1 MLKIDA
7 KNKFELAQKN
17 FENKAYIEAQKIWLE
32 IHNYYP
38 KNLQVLRNLSL
49 AFYYNKDLEDAEK
62 ILKKIININ
71 EKEPNALVMLILILE
86 DQDKLDEIGLE
97 PIKDIVSQA
106 GGWPVVEGDAWK
118 GEKFDV
124 WKQSVKVYHMGYS
137 SNYIATVDVATDAKN
152 NSHRVLHFDQ
162 PQFGLSKDYW
172 NKGLEEPEVKAYFTF
187 MVETAIL
194 FGADEARAKELETQ
208 IEALNKANSAIDEKL
223 AQHTTLEKELKDLK
237 AAKKA
242 YKKVKS
248 SETASKDDIKAAK
261 KMYKKIK
268 AASTASPLKTSKEDD
283 ASVAASSTTAS
294 TTGGMA
300 DGIVRIC
307 YAFKKD
313 GTCLK
318 GDLCEFAH
326 INNVKKKKRKTD
338 VADLTDTNN
347 GATKLSKKER
357 NKKAA
362 VIRARGF
369 NRS

>member
-1 MLKIDA
+1 MLTFKIA
-7 KNKFELAQKN
+7 CN
-17 FENKAYIEAQKIWLE
+17 FS
-32 IHNYYP
+32 HG
-38 KNLQVLRNLSL
+38 
-49 AFYYNKDLEDAEK
+49 KDD
-62 ILKKIININ
+62 NRG
-71 EKEPNALVMLILILE
+71 V
-86 DQDKLDEIGLE
+86 G
-97 PIKDIVSQA
+97 SS
-106 GGWPVVEGDAWK
+106 GSS
-118 GEKFDV
+118 
-124 WKQSVKVYHMGYS
+124 SVAPAAPS
-137 SNYIATVDVATDAKN
+137 E
-152 NSHRVLHFDQ
+152 Q
-162 PQFGLSKDYW
+162 
-172 NKGLEEPEVKAYFTF
+172 
-187 MVETAIL
+187 
-194 FGADEARAKELETQ
+194 
-208 IEALNKANSAIDEKL
+208 
-223 AQHTTLEKELKDLK
+223 ELKELK

-268 AASTASPLKTSKEDD
+268 AASTTSPLKTSKEED